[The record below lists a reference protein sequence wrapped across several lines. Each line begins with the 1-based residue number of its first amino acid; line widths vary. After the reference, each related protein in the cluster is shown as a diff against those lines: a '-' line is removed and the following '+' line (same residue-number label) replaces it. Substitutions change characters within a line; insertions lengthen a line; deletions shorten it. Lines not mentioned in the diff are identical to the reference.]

1 MIKGY
6 RVNIE
11 KKDNRYGNI
20 EKVAFEREQNYSSF
34 KNCYIDASNALMGL
48 ASYQNVEY
56 AKIAAVLLSNFAEER
71 ARVPKIK
78 ELVHTSEY
86 YTYIVT
92 MVCKE

>member
-1 MIKGY
+1 MVKGY
-6 RVNIE
+6 RVQIE
-11 KKDNRYGNI
+11 KKSNMYGNS
-20 EKVAFEREQNYSSF
+20 EKFVFEREQNYSSC

-56 AKIAAVLLSNFAEER
+56 AKIGAVLLSDFAEER
-71 ARVPKIK
+71 VKVPKIK